1 MFDKNTNQDIA
12 RMVWTVKEKEQKG
25 KLAEK
30 AVDTILTDSMKKMS
44 YDNLTAIFI
53 DVKGLFG

>member
-1 MFDKNTNQDIA
+1 MWGLKDHQ
-12 RMVWTVKEKEQKG
+12 VKG

-30 AVDTILTDSMKKMS
+30 VVDTILTNSMKKMS

-53 DVKGLFG
+53 DVRSLFA